1 MFCSYYRH
9 NVVYS
14 KDQWLFK
21 TLTDDEVKDFVVINF
36 GKSFK
41 SKKMC
46 SKLSEKGNLRKVVKL
61 LCIFIATPDEV
72 GKYGETSSS
81 DKCVCPYNVKILNL
95 FYPPLQLINIKQRQI
110 KRIIKRFEKV

>member
-1 MFCSYYRH
+1 M
-9 NVVYS
+9 
-14 KDQWLFK
+14 
-21 TLTDDEVKDFVVINF
+21 TDDEVKDFVVINF

-81 DKCVCPYNVKILNL
+81 DKCICPYNVKILNL

>member
-1 MFCSYYRH
+1 M
-9 NVVYS
+9 
-14 KDQWLFK
+14 
-21 TLTDDEVKDFVVINF
+21 TDDELKDFVVINF

-61 LCIFIATPDEV
+61 LYIFIATPDEV

-81 DKCVCPYNVKILNL
+81 DKYICPYNVKILNL
-95 FYPPLQLINIKQRQI
+95 FYPALQLINIKQRQI